1 MTPEQSSQVAIWERK
16 AAEGTLTR
24 EDCAA
29 YVLLLRDKRMG
40 SAYSAA
46 KKPKKATPS
55 ELNEDDLLK
64 DFE

>member
-1 MTPEQSSQVAIWERK
+1 MTPEQSAQVTIWEHK

-29 YVLLLRDKRMG
+29 YILLLRDKRMG
-40 SAYSAA
+40 AAYSAA
-46 KKPKKATPS
+46 SKRKKIAAEMS
-55 ELNEDDLLK
+55 DDDLLK